1 MFIESKTGNHMVTV
15 NNKGLSILSM
25 IIVAGSVFQEDKY
38 YPQICSHE
46 CLYDFVNEWQSM

>member
-38 YPQICSHE
+38 YQQICSHE
-46 CLYDFVNEWQSM
+46 CVYDVVTE

>member
-15 NNKGLSILSM
+15 NNKGLSILSV

-46 CLYDFVNEWQSM
+46 CLYDFVNE